1 MPLRAGNVLD
11 QLRAVGVMLAHVV
24 VVDRL
29 LNEVSGG
36 DSSVDG
42 RCQRLPVN
50 LGDDVPIPLDLR
62 VRPDHLQVEH
72 DPARHHRLEHSTQDV
87 HDVLRLHA
95 SERPGEHDE
104 IERFSLDL
112 ELLRRRDAVADP
124 SDKFGRERTPR
135 RRH

>member
-42 RCQRLPVN
+42 RCR
-50 LGDDVPIPLDLR
+50 R
-62 VRPDHLQVEH
+62 V
-72 DPARHHRLEHSTQDV
+72 
-87 HDVLRLHA
+87 
-95 SERPGEHDE
+95 
-104 IERFSLDL
+104 
-112 ELLRRRDAVADP
+112 
-124 SDKFGRERTPR
+124 
-135 RRH
+135 